1 MCKQTV
7 ILIAL
12 VLSGLPAFSQ
22 EKWFDESNGKPGV
35 EIGYLYLYNNL
46 NADNYFKFKYRNATN
61 NGDASIGGIS
71 LKLNIPTK
79 LEYLDIT
86 VGSIFVKG
94 LDLLEY
100 GYVNPQYADNHD
112 YIINGGGVYFG
123 VSPGIKGKIFSI
135 TTEFGIG
142 FFSFKEYVGIV
153 NISRDPFADEHNL
166 KASYGPGAISS
177 VGLGIR
183 IWKLGINP
191 SVVAIYSGGAGASFT
206 FYGFNLPITF
216 QF

>member
-1 MCKQTV
+1 MYKHAV
-7 ILIAL
+7 ILLAL
-12 VLSGLPAFSQ
+12 LSSGLPSFSQ

-35 EIGYLYLYNNL
+35 EIGYLHLYNNL
-46 NADNYFKFKYRNATN
+46 NADNYFRFRYRFATD

-86 VGSIFVKG
+86 VGSIFLKG
-94 LDLLEY
+94 LDLIDF
-100 GYVNPQYADNHD
+100 GHVNPEHVNAHD
-112 YIINGGGVYFG
+112 YKINGGGIYFG
-123 VSPGIKGKIFSI
+123 VSPTLKGKILSL
-135 TTEFGIG
+135 TTEFGAG
-142 FFSFKEYVGIV
+142 FFSFKEYVSIV
-153 NISRDPFADEHNL
+153 NNIYEPFVDEHNL

-206 FYGFNLPITF
+206 FYGFNLPITL

>member
-7 ILIAL
+7 MLIAL
-12 VLSGLPAFSQ
+12 LLSGLHSFSQ
-22 EKWFDESNGKPGV
+22 ERWIDESNGKPEV
-35 EIGYLYLYNNL
+35 EIGYLHLCNNL
-46 NADNYFKFKYRNATN
+46 NADNYFKFKYISATD
-61 NGDASIGGIS
+61 NGDASLGGIS

-79 LEYLDIT
+79 LKYLDIT
-86 VGSIFVKG
+86 IGSIIVKG
-94 LDLLEY
+94 LDKIDF
-100 GYVNPQYADNHD
+100 GHVNPSHLNVHD
-112 YIINGGGVYFG
+112 YIINGGGIYFG
-123 VSPGIKGKIFSI
+123 VSPGIKGKILSL

-142 FFSFKEYVGIV
+142 FFSFKEYVSIV
-153 NISRDPFADEHNL
+153 NNVTDPFADEHNL

-206 FYGFNLPITF
+206 FYGFNLPLTL